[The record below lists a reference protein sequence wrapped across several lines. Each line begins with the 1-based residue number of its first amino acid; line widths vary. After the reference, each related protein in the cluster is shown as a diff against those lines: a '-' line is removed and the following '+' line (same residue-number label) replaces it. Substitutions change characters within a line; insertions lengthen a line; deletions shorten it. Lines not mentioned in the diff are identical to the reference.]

1 MKNNSKKRVLY
12 LCRAGIIAAL
22 YVTLT
27 YLAMLFGLDKNAIQV
42 RFSEA
47 LCILPVFF
55 PEAVGGLYVG
65 CLLANVLTG
74 AAALDIALGPVAT
87 LAGAVGAYLIGAVIR
102 KKNIKSFFFKCLVPI
117 PTILANTVVVPLV
130 VYICYTAPSEQTL
143 SLIPYYALTVFLGE
157 VISAGILGMLLY
169 AAVEKNQKY
178 LK

>member
-1 MKNNSKKRVLY
+1 MKKSNKKRVLA
-12 LCRAGIIAAL
+12 LCQAGIIAAL

-27 YLAMLFGLDKNAIQV
+27 YFAMLLGLDKNAIQV

-55 PEAVGGLYVG
+55 PEAIGGLFVG

-87 LAGAVGAYLIGAVIR
+87 LVGALGAYLIGVIIR
-102 KKNIKSFFFKCLVPI
+102 KKNLKSFFFKCLVPI
-117 PTILANTVVVPLV
+117 PTILANTIVVPFV

-143 SLIPYYALTVFLGE
+143 ALLPYYALTVFIGE
-157 VISAGILGMLLY
+157 VISAGILGMMLY
-169 AAVEKNQKY
+169 AAVEKNLRHMK
-178 LK
+178 